1 MAITP
6 APTEPQ
12 VATVPSLEYAIGVI
26 RVSER
31 GKRDDEHFKSPDEQ
45 KLKIQDAL
53 RPMKIELAGTRNEID
68 VKGRWPLKRRKGLTW
83 AIEQIEAG
91 YAKVLVVAYF
101 DRLCRSIQIKSEVV
115 LRVEAAGG
123 RVLALD
129 FGEVTEK
136 TAVQWFSSTMV
147 AAVAEYLSRSVGERL
162 AGTQKMSIDAGVPI
176 GTVPPGYRKDDDP
189 TSPTYRRIVLHTAEA
204 AVMSEAFRLRADGA
218 SWRAVRKH
226 MADGGI
232 VRTVG
237 SVRKLLHSRTY
248 LGELFFGKLRKTGSH
263 AAIIDVATFER
274 VVGKK
279 GKAYG
284 VPGRKSQL
292 LLSSTRVLR
301 CGTCKKALQ
310 AASQVQGGKS
320 YPVYKCN
327 PNLVCARRVSID
339 ARIADEAVASYVRQK
354 LADESATEGPGME
367 LIQAQ
372 DAAEAAQ
379 AAYSRAMRNLAD
391 SSDEPEAQT
400 ILAEKR
406 AARDAASAYAAELE
420 RRARSIGNA
429 VTLNA
434 AADWDTLDL
443 AERRDLITS
452 VLERVEVAPGSRHF
466 RGAGRLHFVDH
477 LSEAL
482 G

>member
-1 MAITP
+1 MTISLAP
-6 APTEPQ
+6 AEPQ
-12 VATVPSLEYAIGVI
+12 VAAVPALEYAVGVI

-53 RPMKIELAGTRNEID
+53 RPMKIELAGTRSEID
-68 VKGRWPLKRRKGLTW
+68 VKGRWPLKRRKGLSW

-91 YAKVLVVAYF
+91 YARVLVVAYF
-101 DRLCRSIQIKSEVV
+101 DRLCRSIAIKSEVV
-115 LRVEAAGG
+115 TRVEAAGG

-129 FGEVTEK
+129 FGIVTEG

-176 GTVPPGYRKDDDP
+176 GTVGPGYRKDEA
-189 TSPTYRRIVLHTAEA
+189 TRRIVLHPAEA
-204 AVMSEAFRLRADGA
+204 AVMKEAFRLRADGA
-218 SWRAVRKH
+218 SWRAVRKY
-226 MADGGI
+226 MADNGI

-248 LGELFFGKLRKTGSH
+248 LGELFFGRLSKPGNH
-263 AAIIDVATFER
+263 EAIIDQATFDR
-274 VVGKK
+274 VAGKK

-292 LLSSTRVLR
+292 LLSSTRLLR
-301 CGTCKKALQ
+301 CGTCGKALS
-310 AASQVQGGKS
+310 AGSQVQAGKRW
-320 YPVYKCN
+320 PVYRCN
-327 PNLVCARRVSID
+327 PNLVCSRRVAID
-339 ARIADEAVASYVRQK
+339 ARIADKAVADYVCQK

-367 LIQAQ
+367 LI
-372 DAAEAAQ
+372 AAQ
-379 AAYSRAMRNLAD
+379 AAAEEAQAAYARAMRNLAD
-391 SSDEPEAQT
+391 SKDEPEAQA

-406 AARDAASAYAAELE
+406 AARDAANDYASQLE
-420 RRARSIGNA
+420 RRVRSIGNA
-429 VTLNA
+429 ITLNA
-434 AADWDTLDL
+434 AADWNTWQL
-443 AERRDLITS
+443 AERRDFITA

-466 RGAGRLHFVDH
+466 RGAGRLHFIEH
-477 LSEAL
+477 TSETL